1 MTYAYFCIGVKNCR
15 RLVMK
20 ITAQNS
26 VHISKGYA
34 APVTKSTYVTSNSG
48 LNGLTSQTNLLD
60 MMNSNY
66 NQLLVNKT
74 RVSFGDNLPVPVD
87 PVSPLEK
94 KIGAI
99 LPLMSNDDVI
109 LAGPN
114 LKAAQKLFKESV
126 GAVNKVISKV
136 YFVEEKAL
144 KASFVIDKNNKGMNE
159 LINIDKTPILLH
171 SRGQKFLIKTG
182 EPAFLEE
189 FDKLIVG
196 GQHVSIA
203 PDYTSTSESYSKL
216 GIQEFDFSKKDQK
229 TVSNINV
236 KHISQLSGEEVT
248 EKGSRKIRF
257 ADIGG
262 QDKAIKELKKSI
274 IYPMKYPSA
283 YKNNIINRGTI
294 LAGGPGTGKTLLAQA
309 LANETD
315 AYYIQLNGLEMESK
329 WVGASEENWR
339 NLFQEAKDNQ
349 PSIIFID
356 EFDAVAR
363 NREGSSTSRY
373 DDKVVNQLLTL
384 MSDLEKGSDDV
395 FVIVAT
401 NKLELLDDAIVRSG
415 RFGKHITVDKPD
427 LVGCQK
433 ILDIHS
439 KNKPISADFK
449 PNDFIKELF
458 AAKVSGADIAQIVN
472 DANANAYERTG
483 IFEKME
489 NETYKDEDI
498 ENLKIEPEDFNKA
511 IDDFKEQ
518 SKKTEPPKRQ
528 IGFVYD
534 TPKYQEAA

>member
-1 MTYAYFCIGVKNCR
+1 
-15 RLVMK
+15 MK

-34 APVTKSTYVTSNSG
+34 APIAKNSQVTSGSSTNE
-48 LNGLTSQTNLLD
+48 LTFKTNLLD
-60 MMNSNY
+60 LMNSNY
-66 NQLLVNKT
+66 NQLMVNKS

-94 KIGAI
+94 KIGAV

-109 LAGPN
+109 LVGPN
-114 LKAAQKLFKESV
+114 LKVAQKMFKDSI

-136 YFVEEKAL
+136 YFIEEKAL
-144 KASFVIDKNNKGMNE
+144 KASFAIDKNNKGMNE
-159 LINIDKTPILLH
+159 LINLDKMPIFLN
-171 SRGQKFLIKTG
+171 SRGQKYSIKTG

-189 FDKLIVG
+189 FDKITVG
-196 GQHVSIA
+196 GQHITIA
-203 PDYTSTSESYSKL
+203 PDYTSSTESYSKL

-229 TVSNINV
+229 AVSNINV
-236 KHISQLSGEEVT
+236 KHLAQLSGEELT

-262 QDKAIKELKKSI
+262 QDKAIKELKKAI
-274 IYPMKYPSA
+274 IYPMKFPSA

-329 WVGASEENWR
+329 WVGESEENWR
-339 NLFQEAKDNQ
+339 KLFQEAKDNQ

-356 EFDAVAR
+356 EFDAVAK
-363 NREGSSTSRY
+363 NREGSSASRY

-384 MSDLEKGSDDV
+384 MSDLEKGNDDV

-427 LVGCQK
+427 LVGCK
-433 ILDIHS
+433 SILNIHS
-439 KNKPISADFK
+439 KNKPISSDFK
-449 PNDFIKELF
+449 PDDFIKELY

-472 DANANAYERTG
+472 DANANAYERMG

-489 NETYKDEDI
+489 NDTYQESDI
-498 ENLKIEPEDFNKA
+498 ENLKIEPEDFYKA

-518 SKKTEPPKRQ
+518 SKKTEPPKNP
-528 IGFVYD
+528 IGFVYEPIKD
-534 TPKYQEAA
+534 QKAA